1 MNQRFDVVVVGG
13 GSAGSSAAISAA
25 RRGVR
30 TLLVDR
36 LPFLGGTSTAVL
48 DTFYAFYTPGETAR
62 RVVGGLGWEVVE
74 RLKAAGVA
82 FERPNTYGAGTG
94 VTYDPEVL
102 KVTWERLA
110 EEAGVE
116 ILLHTWATGV
126 QMREGNIKA
135 VRLWNK
141 GGESVVEAGAVVDA
155 SGDADLCAM
164 AGVAYEDATSTP
176 NLQSLSTIFRVANV
190 DVDRA
195 ASLPKT
201 ELWAL
206 MRTAAESGR
215 YHLPRLEGSW
225 HRTPHPGVV
234 TVHMT
239 RVPNVDA
246 TDPRQL
252 TKAEL
257 EGRRQVQEYLRFLH
271 DLVPGFE
278 RSVLVATSPGIG
290 VRESRRVVGD
300 YRLTRED
307 VLEAR
312 RFADEIALCGAPI
325 EDHVAGT
332 DTRWT
337 YVPQSGVY
345 GIPYRCLL
353 PSAVEG
359 MLVAGRCLSATHD
372 AHASARSMATCMA
385 MGQAAGTAAAL
396 AVAAGRTPRS
406 VDVDVL
412 RGCLTEDGALLDPVE
427 PVGSKA

>member
-25 RRGVR
+25 RRGAR

-48 DTFYAFYTPGETAR
+48 DTFYAFYTPGERAR

-74 RLKAAGVA
+74 RMVATDDA

-94 VTYDPEVL
+94 VTYDQEVL
-102 KVTWERLA
+102 KVVWERLA
-110 EEAGVE
+110 EEAEIE

-126 QMREGNIKA
+126 QLHDGRIDA
-135 VRLWNK
+135 IRLWNK
-141 GGESVVEAGAVVDA
+141 GGESVVEAAAVVDA

-164 AGVAYEDATSTP
+164 AGVPYEDARTTP

-190 DVDRA
+190 DVERA
-195 ASLPKT
+195 TRLPKT

-206 MRTAAESGR
+206 MRKAAERGAYR
-215 YHLPRLEGSW
+215 LPRLEGSW

-239 RVPNVDA
+239 RIPNVDA

-252 TKAEL
+252 TRAEI
-257 EGRRQVQEYLRFLH
+257 EGRRQVHEYHRFLR

-278 RSVLVATSPGIG
+278 RSVLVATSPAIG
-290 VRESRRVVGD
+290 VRESRRVIGD

-307 VLEAR
+307 VLESR

-325 EDHVAGT
+325 EDHAAGP

-353 PSAVEG
+353 PTRVEG
-359 MLVAGRCLSATHD
+359 MLVAGRCFSATHD

-396 AVAAGRTPRS
+396 AVAGGITPRA

-412 RGCLTEDGALLDPVE
+412 RARLAADGALLE
-427 PVGSKA
+427 PCEPDGD